1 MIKFQHKLTIYD
13 IIQSNIQRIGDN
25 FMQEYY
31 YPRLK
36 DIREDN
42 DKTQKDIAEVLNTTY
57 QYYSAYERGVRDIP
71 SHHIITLSKYYNVST
86 DYLLGLSNDK
96 NK

>member
-42 DKTQKDIAEVLNTTY
+42 DKTQKDIADVLNTTY

-71 SHHIITLSKYYNVST
+71 THHIITLAKYYNVST